1 MDNFAV
7 AKFVNYKTS
16 NEGRAKRLSGYI
28 RQLASAEPKYLASQY
43 MTPANS
49 EHSLAVI
56 ENRWHPK
63 GTRMFK
69 QGILSF
75 GATTEELKADKALE
89 ITREIL
95 GFFESYPWLAAIHTN
110 KPAHIHAHFLLGM
123 TNVRTGAKYSQGP
136 QELRAFAEHYN
147 KVARKKSLP
156 LLKGH
161 DDPKEPL
168 PNKSRPVSEAG
179 SRIVDVDSS
188 GDCGQ
193 VCPVYC
199 QSQLAVPMNTG
210 VYAAVALGEDPL
222 RNIVRCFQNDFEKYF
237 LLGLGKDGFNG

>member
-1 MDNFAV
+1 MDKFAV

-56 ENRWHPK
+56 EKRWHPK

-110 KPAHIHAHFLLGM
+110 KPSHIHAHFLLGM

-136 QELRAFAEHYN
+136 QELRQFVEHYN
-147 KVARKKSLP
+147 KVARKRFLP

-161 DDPKEPL
+161 DAPNEPL
-168 PNKSRPVSEAG
+168 PNKARPVSDAIF
-179 SRIVDVDSS
+179 RIVDADSS
-188 GDCGQ
+188 GDCEQ
-193 VCPVYC
+193 IYPVYC
-199 QSQLAVPMNTG
+199 QPQMAAPMNTG
-210 VYAAVALGEDPL
+210 VHVAATLGEDL
-222 RNIVRCFQNDFEKYF
+222 IGNIVRCFQRDFDKYF
-237 LLGLGKDGFNG
+237 LLGLGKDDFNG